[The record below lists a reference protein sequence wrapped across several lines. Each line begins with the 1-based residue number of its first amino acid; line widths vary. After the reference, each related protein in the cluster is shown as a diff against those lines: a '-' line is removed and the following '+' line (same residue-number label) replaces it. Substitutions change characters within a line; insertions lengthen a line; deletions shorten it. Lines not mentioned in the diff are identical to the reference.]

1 MHAKARLAAAISAP
15 FIVMGSCATAN
26 SAAMT
31 MPPDWT
37 STSCTITKQSSRH
50 APHAHTPHSHAAM
63 NAQCVSAIGVASVNR
78 GTRPRN
84 YRIPPGTPARTAA
97 VIRFALAQLGK
108 PYVLGGRGPYG
119 FDCSGLVQAAYGSA
133 GVRLSRTTYQQ
144 VHEGRAVHDTT
155 RLLPGDLLFLA
166 GTDGTVQAPGHV
178 GMYLGDG
185 LLISAPHHG
194 DVVKISP
201 LSWWISTIAQVRR
214 IF

>member
-1 MHAKARLAAAISAP
+1 MRAKATLAAALSAP
-15 FIVMGSCATAN
+15 FIVMGPCATAS

-37 STSCTITKQSSRH
+37 SASCSITKQSNRH
-50 APHAHTPHSHAAM
+50 ALHAHTAGSAR
-63 NAQCVSAIGVASVNR
+63 CVSAVEAANVNR
-78 GTRPRN
+78 GPRPQD
-84 YRIPPGTPARTAA
+84 YRIPPGTPARTVA

-108 PYVLGGRGPYG
+108 PYVLGGRGPSG

-133 GVRLSRTTYQQ
+133 GVRLPRMTYQQ
-144 VHEGRAVHDTT
+144 VHEGRAIHDTG

-166 GTDGTVQAPGHV
+166 GSDGTVLEPGHV

-201 LSWWISTIAQVRR
+201 LSWWMSAIAQVRR
-214 IF
+214 IL